1 MNFPWL
7 YTRLW
12 SVAPFLIRRYL
23 RKRAK
28 KNPAYLAH
36 WDERF
41 GQPFAGAVQKPIW
54 IHAVSVGE
62 TRAALPLVRELRRF
76 FPETPI
82 LMTQMTPTG
91 REAARS
97 LFPDVQCR
105 YLPYDKP
112 AYIQQFLEEHRPL
125 FGILMET
132 EIWPNLMHGCQA
144 HRGPLFLANAR
155 LSEKPQKGYLHIRPL
170 VEPAMQTLSGCY
182 AQTADDAERLH
193 LIGASNVH
201 VCGNTKYDVTP
212 PPEAAKRAAEFRE
225 KIGDRP
231 VVVCGSTRFY
241 KGDDEATKLLK
252 AWCAYRGNALLVIVP
267 RHPERFQEVYD
278 TALSLGFKVQKRSD
292 NQPVEADTQVWVGD
306 SMGELF
312 AYFLAADIAF
322 IGGSLVDAGCQ
333 NVIESIACN
342 VPTLFGPSTYNF
354 AEVCRSA
361 VAAGAAKQVASAEEW
376 LTMTRFWLSD
386 KSERQ
391 QYADAATA
399 FVRRHRGASAHMAE
413 LISEA
418 VKELLGKSGSAADL
432 RS

>member
-1 MNFPWL
+1 
-7 YTRLW
+7 
-12 SVAPFLIRRYL
+12 
-23 RKRAK
+23 
-28 KNPAYLAH
+28 
-36 WDERF
+36 
-41 GQPFAGAVQKPIW
+41 
-54 IHAVSVGE
+54 
-62 TRAALPLVRELRRF
+62 
-76 FPETPI
+76 
-82 LMTQMTPTG
+82 
-91 REAARS
+91 
-97 LFPDVQCR
+97 
-105 YLPYDKP
+105 
-112 AYIQQFLEEHRPL
+112 
-125 FGILMET
+125 
-132 EIWPNLMHGCQA
+132 MHGCQA
-144 HRGPLFLANAR
+144 QGVPLFLANAR
-155 LSEKPQKGYLHIRPL
+155 LSEKSQKGYLHIRPL

-212 PPEAAKRAAEFRE
+212 LPEAAKRAAEFRE

-252 AWCAYRGNALLVIVP
+252 AWCSYRGNALLVIVP

-418 VKELLGKSGSAADL
+418 VKERLGKSG
-432 RS
+432 